1 MDDYGNHLSAC
12 RRGGLCLCNQS
23 KSKTMTFN
31 LIARKNLFALASF
44 FKRRADYASRR
55 DQNGLAKIYLHIWA
69 KLLDTRD
76 RLR

>member
-1 MDDYGNHLSAC
+1 MSNYDNLNLARC
-12 RRGGLCLCNQS
+12 VWLVRFCNPS

-31 LIARKNLFALASF
+31 LIARKNLFRLATF

-55 DQNGLAKIYLHIWA
+55 NQNGLAKIYLHIWA

-76 RLR
+76 ALR